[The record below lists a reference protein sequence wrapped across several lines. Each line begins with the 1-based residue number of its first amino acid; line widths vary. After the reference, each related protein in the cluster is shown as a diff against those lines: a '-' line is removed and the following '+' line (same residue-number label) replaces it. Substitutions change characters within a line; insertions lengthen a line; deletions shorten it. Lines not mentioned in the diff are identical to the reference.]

1 MISSNKVIPHSQT
14 NINSEFRN
22 FESAESNEADIESPS
37 PLPPAS
43 PECLNDAAVDSL
55 SSKLVLGLP
64 ITLREQLDI
73 EFLDKRRQ
81 EAHRK
86 MLRKIEQE
94 EEDKMLKTKI
104 IAFMYATDYTFL
116 RRSSPDEVW
125 EAILRREAWR
135 QIPFTLVIV
144 SLVQLGICTI
154 VMIVSSAPVNLST
167 LIMAIMY
174 VLAMATSNPFT
185 ISKDLTVI
193 LTKLHSQCVKTRPQQ
208 IFFVALCIILFPV
221 LFIALACAY
230 AVTVVLDFTSGPIL
244 DVSYGSMVNIL
255 VNIVVVF
262 SALSIGLRSEDPINA
277 IQTFV
282 GFDFVNCMDEA
293 IISTI
298 NVDLMA
304 ATTRVKKD
312 NGKMLFVRITVYIC
326 TAMILAGTFYLTVYS
341 HCYILC
347 SGGGKIIVN

>member
-1 MISSNKVIPHSQT
+1 
-14 NINSEFRN
+14 
-22 FESAESNEADIESPS
+22 
-37 PLPPAS
+37 
-43 PECLNDAAVDSL
+43 
-55 SSKLVLGLP
+55 
-64 ITLREQLDI
+64 
-73 EFLDKRRQ
+73 
-81 EAHRK
+81 

-94 EEDKMLKTKI
+94 EDDKMLKAKI

-116 RRSSPDEVW
+116 RRSSPDQVW

-135 QIPFTLVIV
+135 QIPFTMISV

-185 ISKDLTVI
+185 ISKDLTAI
-193 LTKLHSQCVKTRPQQ
+193 LTKLYTNNVKTRSQQ
-208 IFFVALCIILFPV
+208 IFFAALCV
-221 LFIALACAY
+221 LLSPLLVIALACAY
-230 AVTVVLDFTSGPIL
+230 SVTVVLDFTSGPIL
-244 DVSYGSMVNIL
+244 DVSYGSMVNIV

-298 NVDLMA
+298 DVDLMA
-304 ATTRVKKD
+304 ETTRVKKD
-312 NGKMLFVRITVYIC
+312 NGKMLFVRISVYIC
-326 TAMILAGTFYLTVYS
+326 TALILGSTFYLTVYS
-341 HCYILC
+341 RCYLFC
-347 SGGGKIIVN
+347 NEGGEIVVN

>member
-1 MISSNKVIPHSQT
+1 MILSNKITPHSHIQVH
-14 NINSEFRN
+14 SEVRN
-22 FESAESNEADIESPS
+22 YDSDAADIEMPS
-37 PLPPAS
+37 SPPAAG
-43 PECLNDAAVDSL
+43 EYVNDAAVDGL
-55 SSKLVLGLP
+55 SSKLVPGRS
-64 ITLREQLDI
+64 ITLKEQLDI
-73 EFLDKRRQ
+73 GFLDKKRQ

-86 MLRKIEQE
+86 MLRKIEEQ

-104 IAFMYATDYTFL
+104 IAFMYATDYSFL

-135 QIPFTLVIV
+135 QIPFTLAMV
-144 SLVQLGICTI
+144 SLVQLGICTV
-154 VMIVSSAPVNLST
+154 VMIVSSAPINLST

-193 LTKLHSQCVKTRPQQ
+193 LTKLYSKYVKTRAQQ
-208 IFFVALCIILFPV
+208 IFFIAVCVILSPLLFVV
-221 LFIALACAY
+221 LFCGY
-230 AVTVVLDFTSGPIL
+230 GVTVVLDFTSGPIL
-244 DVSYGSMVNIL
+244 DVSYGSMINIL

-304 ATTRVKKD
+304 CTTRVKND
-312 NGKMLFVRITVYIC
+312 SSKMLFVRITVYIG
-326 TAMILAGTFYLTVYS
+326 TALILASTFYLTVYT
-341 HCYILC
+341 HCYIFC
-347 SGGGKIIVN
+347 SGGEIVVN